1 MIKKNILNFIKNN
14 PKSSFAELESNIA
27 DFKGDHTFGNLT
39 SNIVFWQG
47 MSKEAIDAISELVR
61 ENKIDIEEVSK
72 RIYAIDSDTLVN
84 LPIGRNSKNY
94 KRPHWVPLVFTV
106 V

>member
-1 MIKKNILNFIKNN
+1 MEKNILKFIKNH
-14 PKSSFAELESNIA
+14 PRCSLAELESNIA
-27 DFKGDHTFGNLT
+27 GFKGEHIFGNLT
-39 SNIVFWQG
+39 SNIVFWPR
-47 MSKEAIDAISELVR
+47 MSKEAIDAIAKLVR
-61 ENKIDIEEVSK
+61 ENKVDIEEVTA
-72 RIYAIDSDTLVN
+72 RIYAIDSDILVN